1 MKVILTQDVV
11 NLGEEGDVRVV
22 KDGYARN
29 YLLPTGAA
37 VIYNKGNAAIF
48 ASRAAQI
55 EKRKEEKRA
64 EARSLKEKLDSLEIR
79 IVVSAGESG
88 KLFGSVTSQMVQE
101 ELKKAGFDIERK
113 KIEVA
118 THAIKMT
125 GTYSVLVHLYE
136 FGGEQV
142 EDSVVRFLAGGTFRG
157 LGIRRRALRL
167 GTGRRARRG
176 RDCRHSHGKRN
187 RRLCQDVHVSSF
199 AASVRA
205 SRAVRFKVFCARRY
219 FLFRLFPFL
228 PFAPSVRSSRAF
240 LAAPHSFLPRF
251 LFRAPSSAPCVR
263 RAARRAPLAAA
274 AAPFP
279 KIVNS

>member
-88 KLFGSVTSQMVQE
+88 KLFGLVTSQMVQE

-136 FGGEQV
+136 NESSKVKLDVVSIEELKAQEKKAEEERKAREEEEKRKAAEEEALKEAEDKAAEESEGETSESAENESV
-142 EDSVVRFLAGGTFRG
+142 EE
-157 LGIRRRALRL
+157 
-167 GTGRRARRG
+167 
-176 RDCRHSHGKRN
+176 
-187 RRLCQDVHVSSF
+187 
-199 AASVRA
+199 
-205 SRAVRFKVFCARRY
+205 
-219 FLFRLFPFL
+219 
-228 PFAPSVRSSRAF
+228 
-240 LAAPHSFLPRF
+240 
-251 LFRAPSSAPCVR
+251 
-263 RAARRAPLAAA
+263 
-274 AAPFP
+274 
-279 KIVNS
+279 

>member
-1 MKVILTQDVV
+1 MKVILTHDVV

-136 FGGEQV
+136 NESSKVKLDVVSIEELKAQEKKAEEERKAREEEERRKAAEEEALKEAEDKAAEESEGETSESAENESV
-142 EDSVVRFLAGGTFRG
+142 EE
-157 LGIRRRALRL
+157 
-167 GTGRRARRG
+167 
-176 RDCRHSHGKRN
+176 
-187 RRLCQDVHVSSF
+187 
-199 AASVRA
+199 
-205 SRAVRFKVFCARRY
+205 
-219 FLFRLFPFL
+219 
-228 PFAPSVRSSRAF
+228 
-240 LAAPHSFLPRF
+240 
-251 LFRAPSSAPCVR
+251 
-263 RAARRAPLAAA
+263 
-274 AAPFP
+274 
-279 KIVNS
+279 